1 MTKANILPENNLYK
15 WFEMTI
21 YYFHVPLFFICS
33 GYLYQKYSRV
43 TSVDCWC
50 KNILKKALA
59 LGVPYMT
66 FSTATWV
73 LKLNINNALI
83 HVVIG
88 LSISFSDPIVANMFM
103 EKTKWLEF
111 FLYPNKVLNS
121 ISKQK

>member
-1 MTKANILPENNLYK
+1 MGTKL
-15 WFEMTI
+15 
-21 YYFHVPLFFICS
+21 
-33 GYLYQKYSRV
+33 
-43 TSVDCWC
+43 
-50 KNILKKALA
+50 
-59 LGVPYMT
+59 
-66 FSTATWV
+66 